1 MKIEEEW
8 EKREREKRKLS
19 SKFDIRFL
27 LWSRMEWIVKW
38 LQNGQIRGKIKER
51 EREKGVGVGGFA
63 ETRAGWNI
71 EETRI
76 VCTTGKEAIS
86 VTWTSPLVYIRG
98 KGLYRA
104 GFVSG
109 FLLAS
114 TIIAIITMRFYTWA
128 RRNYSFR
135 KRKQID
141 RRYRI
146 GLFFRFSKF
155 YRITRHLTS
164 IIIYCAEND
173 SLDIPN
179 FVESFDI

>member
-1 MKIEEEW
+1 MITMRIARIKRATLLWNLLNVRETTSEIVDPCYLLDYLTNCQKYIYKSNNFVNRGFDGNWRKERMRM
-8 EKREREKRKLS
+8 REREKK
-19 SKFDIRFL
+19 KTFVEIRFL
-27 LWSRMEWIVKW
+27 LWSWMEWIVKW

-51 EREKGVGVGGFA
+51 EGGRGVGGFA

-109 FLLAS
+109 FLLA
-114 TIIAIITMRFYTWA
+114 IVVIITIRFYTWA
-128 RRNYSFR
+128 RR
-135 KRKQID
+135 
-141 RRYRI
+141 
-146 GLFFRFSKF
+146 
-155 YRITRHLTS
+155 
-164 IIIYCAEND
+164 
-173 SLDIPN
+173 
-179 FVESFDI
+179 